1 MERILTPVLLFCVS
15 VSWCQIEYQPI
26 AGDLLKHWNTA
37 NLSRFS
43 DVWDSDSVGLPN
55 GINDPLLTGIDRLHL
70 LWETGS
76 SLKDRSESSLE
87 KTS

>member
-1 MERILTPVLLFCVS
+1 MKIALISVLLFSVS

-26 AGDLLKHWNTA
+26 AGELLEYWNKA
-37 NLSRFS
+37 NSSCFS
-43 DVWDSDSVGLPN
+43 EVWDSDSIGLPN

-76 SLKDRSESSLE
+76 SLKDRFESSLE